1 MYMKQAFKEL
11 FLKCCLMEL
20 EVKDFCKEEYCVA
33 PGVAKV
39 CFLSRWHTS
48 SQHTGSLADWPFGRA
63 IMRVS

>member
-1 MYMKQAFKEL
+1 MYMKQAFNEL

-48 SQHTGSLADWPFGRA
+48 S
-63 IMRVS
+63 